1 MLKPIT
7 IPRGVANIFLLGLS
21 TVSVYT
27 EQTEHR
33 PDKLMDDVDEDSMR
47 YEILSNYLSVISPI
61 SATKGKGEVFPMQLF
76 DSYFGR

>member
-33 PDKLMDDVDEDSMR
+33 PDKGRGIKDV
-47 YEILSNYLSVISPI
+47 
-61 SATKGKGEVFPMQLF
+61 
-76 DSYFGR
+76 